1 MCGQDAGLS
10 GSAHRDP
17 RRVQASQEPDS
28 CLEAHTS
35 SVGGDVAAGREQ
47 ERFALLV
54 NKTRYVLEQ
63 HRRKALPLRCGGND
77 GETGE
82 DENDGERDVGV
93 ETERDAQLMQE
104 LRSLMREYNEQ
115 QARKGSPCDAH
126 GGTSTPP
133 AIDTLAPTV
142 ASAVLG
148 VLGGGGQVT
157 GHEDVNGLDEEQLAW
172 EQWEQEDEDLL
183 EHMLDDDEDQATDIL
198 DVWSADKGNALEE
211 MRMLE
216 KELAA
221 ETGQRLVVSTVCH
234 APARIAC

>member
-1 MCGQDAGLS
+1 M
-10 GSAHRDP
+10 
-17 RRVQASQEPDS
+17 
-28 CLEAHTS
+28 
-35 SVGGDVAAGREQ
+35 
-47 ERFALLV
+47 

-63 HRRKALPLRCGGND
+63 HRRKALPLRYGGND

-82 DENDGERDVGV
+82 EENEGERDVGV

-104 LRSLMREYNEQ
+104 LRSLMHEYNEQ

-126 GGTSTPP
+126 GGTPTPP

-148 VLGGGGQVT
+148 VLGGQVA
-157 GHEDVNGLDEEQLAW
+157 GDEDVNGLEEEQLAW

-183 EHMLDDDEDQATDIL
+183 EHVLDDDEDQATDIL

>member
-1 MCGQDAGLS
+1 
-10 GSAHRDP
+10 
-17 RRVQASQEPDS
+17 
-28 CLEAHTS
+28 
-35 SVGGDVAAGREQ
+35 
-47 ERFALLV
+47 
-54 NKTRYVLEQ
+54 
-63 HRRKALPLRCGGND
+63 
-77 GETGE
+77 
-82 DENDGERDVGV
+82 
-93 ETERDAQLMQE
+93 
-104 LRSLMREYNEQ
+104 
-115 QARKGSPCDAH
+115 
-126 GGTSTPP
+126 
-133 AIDTLAPTV
+133 
-142 ASAVLG
+142 

-157 GHEDVNGLDEEQLAW
+157 GHEDVNGLNEEQLAW